1 VSYSGSIVCSNQLC
15 LEWGSPG
22 LSSQSHLLCHH
33 LGACTLYTVQRLSFY
48 KNRQVENAVM
58 HDSRG
63 TSMQKPLCSNLYIEL
78 NNLFRQVLRFGTTLT
93 NELGLSTKI
102 FNIMD
107 YQIEERYLIALE

>member
-1 VSYSGSIVCSNQLC
+1 
-15 LEWGSPG
+15 
-22 LSSQSHLLCHH
+22 
-33 LGACTLYTVQRLSFY
+33 
-48 KNRQVENAVM
+48 
-58 HDSRG
+58 
-63 TSMQKPLCSNLYIEL
+63 MQKPLCSNLYIEL